1 MTHSAAI
8 AVGAQPGAAP
18 LADSRND
25 AGLGYSYT
33 LPMRILLI
41 EDHQDIAE
49 NVCEY
54 LNQKGH
60 KVEHALTGEEGL
72 KRAAHRSHDV
82 IVLDVMLPGM
92 DGLAVCRALRG
103 EYRVQAPVL
112 MLTAKDLVVDKV
124 AGFEAGADDYLV
136 KPFSLVELEVRLG
149 ALVRRLA
156 PRITE
161 GTLHVAGL
169 KYDPATLT
177 AERDGVP
184 VKLNPSTRRLLL
196 LLMQNSHRVV
206 TRRELERELWGD
218 EPPDGDV
225 LRAHMYALR
234 NAIDKPFAEKLLH
247 THHGEGY
254 RLAATGHD
262 AT

>member
-1 MTHSAAI
+1 MVRPMPNSAAKQDN
-8 AVGAQPGAAP
+8 ADAA
-18 LADSRND
+18 D
-25 AGLGYSYT
+25 AHAAGYAYT
-33 LPMRILLI
+33 APMRVLLI
-41 EDHQDIAE
+41 EDHQDIAD

-54 LNQKGH
+54 LNGKGH
-60 KVEHALTGEEGL
+60 RIEHALDGEDGL
-72 KRAAHRSHDV
+72 KRAAGRTHDV

-92 DGLAVCRALRG
+92 DGLAVCRSLRC
-103 EYRVQAPVL
+103 ELKVQAPVL

-136 KPFSLVELEVRLG
+136 KPFSLIELEVRLG
-149 ALVRRLA
+149 ALMRRLA
-156 PRITE
+156 PRAGE
-161 GTLHVAGL
+161 SVLHVAGL
-169 KYDPATLT
+169 RYDPATLG
-177 AERDGVP
+177 AERDGTP

-206 TRRELERELWGD
+206 SRRELERELWGD

-234 NAIDKPFAEKLLH
+234 NAIDKPFATKLLH

-254 RLAATGHD
+254 RLAALEPD